1 MPSGKYNLMIQSRD
15 TIRNVDQGAY
25 RQLTHFDINILIFII
40 FVINL
45 LKLFFIKMVYF
56 NIFLNMIKE
65 NDKNID
71 KL

>member
-1 MPSGKYNLMIQSRD
+1 MIQSRD

>member
-1 MPSGKYNLMIQSRD
+1 MSSGKYNLMIQSRD